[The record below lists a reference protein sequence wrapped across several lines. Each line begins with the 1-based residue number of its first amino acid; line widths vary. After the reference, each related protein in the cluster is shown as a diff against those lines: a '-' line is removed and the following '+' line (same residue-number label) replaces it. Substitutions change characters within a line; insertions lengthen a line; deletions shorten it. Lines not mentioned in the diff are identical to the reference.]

1 MRLIDAD
8 EVVKAVH
15 DEFDECLVWDESGA
29 TTANEFENIIL
40 QIPTVDVDSLNAKH
54 EDIGYEKGFRDG
66 YAEALEETDNV
77 PDKNVGKRLID
88 ADAFF
93 NDFPELKNYEHASQE
108 YEVDAEPVVR
118 CKDCKKY
125 IPCQK
130 LPIGTSKWC
139 DMFDRAT
146 CEMNYC
152 GWGERREDET

>member
-8 EVVKAVH
+8 TIFNNELLLVRAECYDAVH
-15 DEFDECLVWDESGA
+15 AVIEKINNA
-29 TTANEFENIIL
+29 
-40 QIPTVDVDSLNAKH
+40 PTVDAV
-54 EDIGYEKGFRDG
+54 E
-66 YAEALEETDNV
+66 
-77 PDKNVGKRLID
+77 
-88 ADAFF
+88 
-93 NDFPELKNYEHASQE
+93 
-108 YEVDAEPVVR
+108 VVR

-152 GWGERREDET
+152 GWGERREDETD